1 MATRGSKVERYSV
14 SEQPHELAYEAKKEG
29 TTAKKVEAAK
39 KSAGS
44 NQRTAVESKLTGKK

>member
-1 MATRGSKVERYSV
+1 MATRGSKVERSSV
-14 SEQPHELAYEAKKEG
+14 SEQDHELNYEAKKEG

-44 NQRTAVESKLTGKK
+44 NKRSAVESKLSGKK